1 MLNISLW
8 NLLFTVLNLL
18 ILFALMKKFLYRP
31 VLGIIAKR
39 QEMIDDQFAK
49 AKASGEEAQALKQQY
64 ETCLSEAKAE
74 QEKLIREAKLQAG
87 AESERILADADKTA
101 KQMIADAKSAGLAQ
115 KEKTIREADAE
126 IAELAMAAAVKIV
139 AECTG
144 EKSDSAIYEEFL
156 KTTDADRN
164 KACGK
169 GDSVICEEFLKTTDV
184 DMSKKCGESD
194 SVIREKA
201 LSKVGEEN
209 GSGSREGCSN
219 A

>member
-18 ILFALMKKFLYRP
+18 ILFVLMKKFLYRP

-39 QEMIDDQFAK
+39 QELIDDQLAK
-49 AKASGEEAQALKQQY
+49 AKASGEAAQALKQQY
-64 ETCLSEAKAE
+64 ETCLSEAKVE

-126 IAELAMAAAVKIV
+126 IAELVMAAAAKIV
-139 AECTG
+139 AERAG
-144 EKSDSAIYEEFL
+144 AESDSVIYEEFL
-156 KTTDADRN
+156 KTTDIYGSNEEDGN
-164 KACGK
+164 DG
-169 GDSVICEEFLKTTDV
+169 GNDSVIQ
-184 DMSKKCGESD
+184 
-194 SVIREKA
+194 EKN
-201 LSKVGEEN
+201 LSKVGEKN
-209 GSGSREGCSN
+209 GSGSKEGCSN